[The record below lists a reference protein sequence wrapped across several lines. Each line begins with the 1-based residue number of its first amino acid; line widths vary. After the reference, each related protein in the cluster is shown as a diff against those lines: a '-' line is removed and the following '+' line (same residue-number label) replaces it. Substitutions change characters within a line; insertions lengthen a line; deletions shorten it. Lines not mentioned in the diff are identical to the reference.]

1 MSLNYYQLFD
11 LQPIFNI
18 ALATLETNYRKIQS
32 EAHPDRFVTATSAEK
47 LQSMQLATLA
57 NEAYQTL
64 KNPANRAQYLLELQ
78 GITAI
83 SESNTHM
90 PTDFLM
96 QQMQWREDLDEATD
110 AADIE
115 ALQQQLFV
123 EKKSLLQQ
131 CADASMANDISTL
144 ESLHDEMQAES
155 KSLQAD
161 LSRLFDEKKRLPERL
176 RNHPQTHFY

>member
-83 SESNTHM
+83 SESNTSM

-96 QQMQWREDLDEATD
+96 QQMQWRETLE
-110 AADIE
+110 
-115 ALQQQLFV
+115 
-123 EKKSLLQQ
+123 
-131 CADASMANDISTL
+131 DASAAKDIHTL
-144 ESLHDEMQAES
+144 EALHDEMQAES

-161 LSRLFDEKKRLPERL
+161 LSLLFDEKKDYPNACETTRKLIFIDKVCADIRKAIEHL
-176 RNHPQTHFY
+176 D